1 MNTLLQ
7 RSLTIASKIFLWGL
21 AIVLAPISIPYLLIR
36 YFLKRTPDLSR
47 GWHALG
53 GTAIAFGWLFAL
65 SSISSGSTL
74 PPSPSA
80 PPQPIAVQQEQ
91 PATPPIATTSAT
103 TSTIVETPV
112 ATTAP
117 IQDISPNGQTTTP
130 SQPSPR
136 EETTSYSV
144 VRVID
149 GDTVD
154 ILYNGETE
162 RIRLIGV
169 DTPETVDPRKPVQCF
184 GKEASAKL
192 ASLLAGKQVIL
203 EIDATQGERDTYG
216 RMLAYLFLPDG
227 THLNL
232 ALLEQG
238 YAHEYTYRTPY
249 KYQSAFK
256 AAASQARSSKLGL
269 WADATCAGD
278 TTKAAAAP
286 TPQAPAPKP
295 TPIPVPTPQPELT
308 PVTPA
313 SKPTPTPTTQTQGVV
328 KKSNNNICHAPGGA
342 YYERT
347 IYFTPYATMEDCVKS
362 GARPSKR

>member
-7 RSLTIASKIFLWGL
+7 KSFTTASKILLWGL
-21 AIVLAPISIPYLLIR
+21 AIILAPISIPYLLIR

-47 GWHALG
+47 GWHVIG

-74 PPSPSA
+74 PPSPST
-80 PPQPIAVQQEQ
+80 PPQPFVVQQEQ
-91 PATPPIATTSAT
+91 PATPSITATSAT
-103 TSTIVETPV
+103 TNTVVETPV
-112 ATTAP
+112 ATITP
-117 IQDISPNGQTTTP
+117 VQDTSPNEPTTTP
-130 SQPSPR
+130 PQPSPR
-136 EETTSYSV
+136 QETTSYSV

-154 ILYNGETE
+154 ILYNGKTE

-192 ASLLAGKQVIL
+192 TSLLASKQVVL
-203 EIDATQGERDTYG
+203 EIDATQGERDAYG

-227 THLNL
+227 THVNL

-249 KYQSAFK
+249 KYQSSFK
-256 AAASQARSSKLGL
+256 EAASQAREAKLGL

-278 TTKAAAAP
+278 TTKAATTPVIAP
-286 TPQAPAPKP
+286 VTPKP
-295 TPIPVPTPQPELT
+295 TPV
-308 PVTPA
+308 
-313 SKPTPTPTTQTQGVV
+313 PTPTPTVQTQGVV
-328 KKSNNNICHAPGGA
+328 KKSNTAICHGPGTT
-342 YYERT
+342 YYDRT
-347 IYFTPYATMEDCVKS
+347 IHFTSYATMEECLRS
-362 GARPSKR
+362 GGRLPKR